1 VKIRPDK
8 ITCVHQMGFDW
19 KDKRSK
25 FDIFDRQER
34 LKAFGKRIGMI
45 LVTYMAISVVDG
57 NGDDDADDNV

>member
-1 VKIRPDK
+1 MIILNFFK
-8 ITCVHQMGFDW
+8 
-19 KDKRSK
+19 KR
-25 FDIFDRQER
+25 FDIFVRQER